1 MPHLSI
7 HPVHVLST
15 RSFADA
21 WLDQLRALSPR
32 LVIDQVTADTADQVP
47 DSVWAEVEVLYTWG
61 ALPDPAQAP
70 NLRWVQLDT
79 AGVNHL
85 LDTPLWKSDVALT
98 TLNGVAPSNM
108 AEFALMMMMAF
119 GHRLPLMLE
128 LQRRR
133 EWPSFQF
140 RWENFTPHELRG
152 ATLGV
157 IGYGTIGRELGRLA
171 HAFGMRVLGMNRSG
185 HSSARPLTFA
195 IPALQGLPGGEP
207 DELFTPAR
215 LGEMAA
221 ACDYVVVIAPYTEAT
236 HHLVDE
242 AALRAMKS
250 SAVLINI
257 ARGGVVDEAALTRAL
272 QEGWIAGAALDVFE
286 QEPLPADSPLW
297 GMPNVIISPHAA
309 GFTARYYAVI
319 QELFGENLRRYLAG
333 EPLLNQVDRTR
344 QY

>member
-171 HAFGMRVLGMNRSG
+171 HAFGIRVLGMNRSG

-257 ARGGVVDEAALTRAL
+257 ARGGVVDEAALTRSAGRL
-272 QEGWIAGAALDVFE
+272 DCRCCPRRLRAGAAAGR
-286 QEPLPADSPLW
+286 QSPVGHAQRHHFAPRRRLYRALLR
-297 GMPNVIISPHAA
+297 GNSGVI
-309 GFTARYYAVI
+309 
-319 QELFGENLRRYLAG
+319 RRKLASLSG
-333 EPLLNQVDRTR
+333 R
-344 QY
+344 

>member
-1 MPHLSI
+1 MRPI
-7 HPVHVLST
+7 HVLST
-15 RSFADA
+15 RSFTEA
-21 WLDQLRALSPR
+21 WLDRLRALSPR

-47 DSVWAEVEVLYTWG
+47 ALVWAEVEVLYTWG

-85 LDTPLWKSDVALT
+85 LDTPLWKSDVTLT

-128 LQRRR
+128 LQHRR

-140 RWENFTPHELRG
+140 RWDHFTPQELRG

-157 IGYGTIGRELGRLA
+157 IGYGAIGRELGRLA
-171 HAFGMRVLGMNRSG
+171 HAFGMRVLGMNRTG

-195 IPALQGLPGGEP
+195 VPALQGLPGSEP
-207 DELFTPAR
+207 DALFTPDR
-215 LGEMAA
+215 LAEMVA
-221 ACDYVVVIAPYTEAT
+221 ACDYVVVIAPYTEST
-236 HHLVDE
+236 HHLVGE
-242 AALRAMKS
+242 AALRAMKPT
-250 SAVLINI
+250 AVLIII
-257 ARGGVVDEAALTRAL
+257 ARGGVVDEAALIRAL
-272 QEGWIAGAALDVFE
+272 QEGWISGAALDVFE
-286 QEPLPADSPLW
+286 QEPLPAGSPLW
-297 GMPNVIISPHAA
+297 SMPNVIISPHAA
-309 GFTARYYAVI
+309 GFTARYYEVI
-319 QELFGENLRRYLAG
+319 QELFGENLRRYLVG